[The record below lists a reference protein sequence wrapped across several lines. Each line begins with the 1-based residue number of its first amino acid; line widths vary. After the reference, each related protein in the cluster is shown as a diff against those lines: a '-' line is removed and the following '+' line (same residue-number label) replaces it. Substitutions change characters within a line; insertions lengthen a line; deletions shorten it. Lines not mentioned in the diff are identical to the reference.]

1 MTPYYHKKPHLQGYQ
16 PTRLPE
22 TNNQVIYSNNDEK
35 QFSIY
40 LHILWNT
47 HKAICL
53 MIQSL
58 NKPIYTIGP

>member
-40 LHILWNT
+40 LHIL
-47 HKAICL
+47 
-53 MIQSL
+53 
-58 NKPIYTIGP
+58 